1 MQNLADPQWRIGG
14 DIACAFPSEFT
25 DTDEPFRL
33 QDANNL
39 PQMFV
44 TYAKKWSALAWRQF
58 VQSSI
63 ASACLDK
70 RERAIIHHQVFFE
83 ELFGRAKAF
92 REQSPQTL
100 TADLAPRAIESH
112 HRPCGMLV
120 RGTLNRGL
128 NAKPIAHRRNFPERD
143 TGLRHTKRTG
153 IHSEEQHA
161 FAAIAIASQIDLVR
175 IPGVNER
182 IVNVR
187 YRSRE
192 LQCFNCIAQA
202 PRRAD

>member
-1 MQNLADPQWRIGG
+1 MQNLADPYWRIGD

-44 TYAKKWSALAWRQF
+44 TYAKKWSTLAWRQF
-58 VQSSI
+58 VRSSI

-112 HRPCGMLV
+112 HRPFGMLV

-143 TGLRHTKRTG
+143 TDRKSTRLNSSHVS
-153 IHSEEQHA
+153 ISYA
-161 FAAIAIASQIDLVR
+161 VF
-175 IPGVNER
+175 
-182 IVNVR
+182 
-187 YRSRE
+187 
-192 LQCFNCIAQA
+192 C
-202 PRRAD
+202 